1 MASHALKQFLGILF
15 AYRISGVCF
24 FIDIRAAFYSVLRP
38 LLYETGGDEESF
50 GRLVLLLGLPA
61 SCIEPLVSTLRE
73 ASAMQQAGAS
83 DHLQAVVH
91 SLYNGLWWQVRGSEK
106 VAQPQRGFCPGT
118 GIADLAFSLVFRL
131 FITSIQDRLRDLGLG
146 IKLHCPDPVF
156 STLSMSHNAEYLD
169 ITWVDDTVIMTAVGA
184 PSQIMPVA
192 RTIASVCF
200 TELRKLGFTRNTKR
214 GKSQLMPIVIGKG
227 TADAVTDIYVGGNAT
242 FPVVDSFNN
251 H

>member
-1 MASHALKQFLGILF
+1 MCLRYGSRALKSGGRPKTGVDMASHALRQFLDILF
-15 AYRISGVCF
+15 AYRISAVCF

-106 VAQPQRGFCPGT
+106 VA
-118 GIADLAFSLVFRL
+118 
-131 FITSIQDRLRDLGLG
+131 
-146 IKLHCPDPVF
+146 
-156 STLSMSHNAEYLD
+156 
-169 ITWVDDTVIMTAVGA
+169 
-184 PSQIMPVA
+184 
-192 RTIASVCF
+192 
-200 TELRKLGFTRNTKR
+200 
-214 GKSQLMPIVIGKG
+214 
-227 TADAVTDIYVGGNAT
+227 
-242 FPVVDSFNN
+242 
-251 H
+251 